1 MPFKINYMKLELPYL
16 INIPPFMLKG
26 LEGKKIPFLTK
37 MYLLLKGKIV
47 SLIIK
52 KTKGHMFCLF
62 MNLLFKNDGDIKL
75 VNGLYQK
82 TLKNKKHI
90 YFPNK
95 RILRVL
101 RDSNA
106 HFERLLSSYSL
117 DDIEFF

>member
-1 MPFKINYMKLELPYL
+1 
-16 INIPPFMLKG
+16 
-26 LEGKKIPFLTK
+26 
-37 MYLLLKGKIV
+37 
-47 SLIIK
+47 
-52 KTKGHMFCLF
+52 

-117 DDIEFF
+117 DDIEFFDGDVVIDCGANVGELIFGFKSR